1 MKLGLLGDIH
11 GNANALSAALAGAR
25 REAVDYLI
33 LTGDFVGYYYSPAEV
48 LALLDPWPRA
58 MVRGNHEDML
68 ARTLREPSSIEEY
81 TLTYGH
87 GLQVAMRE
95 LSPDQLRQLTTL
107 PERVSLEMDGL
118 RILVAHGT
126 PWEPDTYLYPGAPQA
141 AWERFAEVGADIVVL
156 GHTHYPMNRHVHG
169 RIILNPGSVGQPRDR
184 RPGAAWALFDTRGKA
199 CTFFREPYDAAS
211 VCDTAA
217 RLDPGLPY
225 LREVLYRV

>member
-1 MKLGLLGDIH
+1 M
-11 GNANALSAALAGAR
+11 ATSTATPTPSR
-25 REAVDYLI
+25 RPCREAVDYLI

-95 LSPDQLRQLTTL
+95 LSLDQLRQLTTL

-126 PWEPDTYLYPGAPQA
+126 PWEPDTYLYPDAPQA

-169 RIILNPGSVGQPRDR
+169 
-184 RPGAAWALFDTRGKA
+184 WALLDTRGKA